1 MKVIGNL
8 TKDAIIRAAVSEG
21 LTFTQAVGTP
31 VDVDTVASTSAKIAF
46 DSSNNK
52 VVVVYT
58 DQGNGYQGR
67 AVVGTVDA
75 SNNSIS
81 FGSVATFHAAEV
93 QNDHFAVTFDS
104 NSNKTVICF
113 TDSFDSGKGKAIV
126 GTVSGTSISF
136 GSAAQFSPHNTTM
149 VGCTFDSNLNKVVAV
164 FKDQTNS
171 DYGTAVV
178 GTVSGTSIS
187 FGSTVV
193 FNSDVTSYPKATF
206 DTSNNKV
213 VITFRKQSTSH
224 ATAIVGTVSGTSIS
238 FGSATAW
245 LTSAADYQSITF
257 DSTNNKVVVVANSS
271 GGYAAVGTV
280 SGTSIS
286 FGSAVA
292 FTAVSPGSAE
302 YNAAAFDSNTGKVV
316 IVYKQRT
323 TDDPALIVGEVS
335 GTSISFGT
343 AITLQGTD
351 NTNGNRSAAYR
362 PYSRIS
368 A

>member
-46 DSSNNK
+46 DSSKNK

-58 DQGNGYQGR
+58 DKGNGYQGR

-136 GSAAQFSPHNTTM
+136 GSAAQFSANNTTM
-149 VGCTFDSNLNKVVAV
+149 MACTFDSNLNKVVAV

-193 FNSDVTSYPKATF
+193 FNSNNTSYPNPTF

-213 VITFRKQSTSH
+213 VIRALLNVSRSVHLKRLKTVLISSNLQLST
-224 ATAIVGTVSGTSIS
+224 TS
-238 FGSATAW
+238 
-245 LTSAADYQSITF
+245 
-257 DSTNNKVVVVANSS
+257 
-271 GGYAAVGTV
+271 
-280 SGTSIS
+280 
-286 FGSAVA
+286 
-292 FTAVSPGSAE
+292 SPIFHLFMLHGHCDA
-302 YNAAAFDSNTGKVV
+302 
-316 IVYKQRT
+316 
-323 TDDPALIVGEVS
+323 
-335 GTSISFGT
+335 
-343 AITLQGTD
+343 
-351 NTNGNRSAAYR
+351 
-362 PYSRIS
+362 
-368 A
+368 